1 MPRSIQAEFRDMK
14 GREIMENQRTKN
26 EPEMY
31 EIRVAGHLSENWK
44 ARFDGLSIRLEPDG
58 ETVMTGM
65 LDQSAMQ
72 GVFVKIRDLGLKI
85 ISVNPVGTAGSR

>member
-1 MPRSIQAEFRDMK
+1 MK
-14 GREIMENQRTKN
+14 TNQIKN
-26 EPEMY
+26 APELY

-44 ARFDGLSIRLEPDG
+44 ARFEGLSIRQEPEG
-58 ETVMTGM
+58 ETVMTGL

-85 ISVNPVGTAGSR
+85 ISVNPVGQQNPDNHTPHVH

>member
-1 MPRSIQAEFRDMK
+1 MK
-14 GREIMENQRTKN
+14 SNQSKN
-26 EPEMY
+26 APELY

-44 ARFDGLSIRLEPDG
+44 ARFEGLSIRQEPDG

-85 ISVNPVGTAGSR
+85 ISVNPIEAAGSK